1 MIYSLHN
8 NFNSYVILHHHEC
21 STGFY
26 LTIGVTSVLMVT
38 SNAEMNLCF
47 HSGKCLSASLVV
59 SLNRALKVELFGNRH
74 WKITFL
80 RLMIEVAPK
89 EHTHLYSC

>member
-1 MIYSLHN
+1 MIYSLHK

-26 LTIGVTSVLMVT
+26 LTNSVLMVT
-38 SNAEMNLCF
+38 SNAEMNLF
-47 HSGKCLSASLVV
+47 LHFGKCLLASLVV